1 MNCPQAQEAILLG
14 DNSSDPVFQAELRRH
29 IAQCA
34 ECQAISQRLNHLET
48 IAAQLPT
55 PGSADAKTATLQR
68 LRTLEIPPT
77 PRRLVLRPMFLSA
90 VAALLIVG
98 VALGLYFHSTNQP
111 TPPTVVDRLIDWNL
125 ELADAPTTQQ
135 SAIFTARA
143 AVLQSEAHDAA
154 LSQDDRELAS
164 TLLEHGTWLC
174 VNNDPID
181 RAEKFSDLSDLILLR
196 MHRAAANND
205 LQALERLSHRY
216 NQIVRSGVGR
226 NLARLSEKAKASPEI
241 KKKLERIARR
251 NAEQERKLEILNA
264 RASKALQKEL
274 RQALETSKRQGR
286 NLNFKAAGRTF

>member
-14 DNSSDPVFQAELRRH
+14 DNPADPVFQAELQSH

-34 ECQAISQRLNHLET
+34 ECQSISQQLKHLEAL
-48 IAAQLPT
+48 AAQLPA
-55 PGSADAKTATLQR
+55 PGSAKAKAAILQHVR
-68 LRTLEIPPT
+68 SLEIPPA
-77 PRRLVLRPMFLSA
+77 PRRLILRPMFLSA

-98 VALGLYFHSTNQP
+98 VSIGLYVHHTNQP
-111 TPPTVVDRLIDWNL
+111 APPSVVDRLIDLNL

-143 AVLQSEAHDAA
+143 AVLQSEAHDAS
-154 LSQDDRELAS
+154 LSADDRELAS

-174 VNNDPID
+174 VNNDPVD

-205 LQALERLSHRY
+205 LQALQRLSQRY
-216 NQIVRSGVGR
+216 DLVVRAGIGK
-226 NLARLSEKAKASPEI
+226 NLARLSETAKATPENR
-241 KKKLERIARR
+241 KKLERIAKR
-251 NAEQERKLEILNA
+251 NAEQERKLELLNQ

-274 RQALETSKRQGR
+274 KQALETSKRQGR
-286 NLNFKAAGRTF
+286 NLKGAGRTF